1 MHRTLRTCAVSA
13 VCLLAIAGTSPVAT
27 AADTAPRQWYLGP
40 MDAEAMWKVS
50 TGKGIKVAV
59 ISSGVNPATPS
70 LRGQVLTGVD
80 ASVKSGNVKGSV
92 TNTTD
97 TTGAGTT
104 AAELIAGTGRGGG
117 LQGLAPGAKI
127 IPIRVPPVAHDD
139 APDINYP
146 LQTAV
151 KAAADSGAQIIYFSF
166 NNQYP
171 LDGLFDSGAY
181 EYALKKGALLIAGT
195 GDVAKLSNKRQYPA
209 ALNAVMGVAA
219 ADQSGKVAPT
229 SQHGKDYVDM
239 AAPGVD
245 IPRWCDETFQQYC
258 KDGDGTAAAAAL
270 VSASAALVWSKHP
283 TWTAPQVWRVL
294 QETAGRDWPVDTPS
308 TYLGYGLARPRQNVV
323 LDNGQPGSPKPDF
336 ENWYV
341 WPVTGASSTP
351 SRTPNGQD
359 AESVRRSTPSTAS
372 HESAA
377 SEGDDGLSAPGFI
390 AGAVALTLLIG
401 GVIWSRIRRRA
412 R

>member
-1 MHRTLRTCAVSA
+1 
-13 VCLLAIAGTSPVAT
+13 
-27 AADTAPRQWYLGP
+27 
-40 MDAEAMWKVS
+40 
-50 TGKGIKVAV
+50 
-59 ISSGVNPATPS
+59 
-70 LRGQVLTGVD
+70 
-80 ASVKSGNVKGSV
+80 
-92 TNTTD
+92 
-97 TTGAGTT
+97 
-104 AAELIAGTGRGGG
+104 
-117 LQGLAPGAKI
+117 
-127 IPIRVPPVAHDD
+127 
-139 APDINYP
+139 
-146 LQTAV
+146 
-151 KAAADSGAQIIYFSF
+151 
-166 NNQYP
+166 
-171 LDGLFDSGAY
+171 
-181 EYALKKGALLIAGT
+181 
-195 GDVAKLSNKRQYPA
+195 
-209 ALNAVMGVAA
+209 
-219 ADQSGKVAPT
+219 
-229 SQHGKDYVDM
+229 M